1 MFSKYFINRPVLS
14 IVIGIIIMLLGF
26 AAIKTLPISQLPN
39 LTPPTVVVTAKYPGA
54 DAETIANNILT
65 PLESQIA
72 GADGLMYM
80 SSKAAAL
87 PGSASITCT
96 FNIGVNQDMAAVDI
110 QNRINSVLSQLPQ
123 TTRDLGVTVEKK
135 TSDILLIVAITSPDG
150 SYDATQIS
158 NYISSN
164 LLDEIKKIPGA
175 GRSQIFGQRD
185 YAMRIWLNPNKMAS
199 LGVSSSEIAAAIKDQ
214 NIQVSPGRLGQAP
227 TNDAQM
233 WTMQLTS
240 KGRFS
245 TAEEFQ
251 NIIIRS
257 KNDGSMI
264 RLRDVARVEL
274 GSSNYEFFGRVN
286 GKPAAMIGIFADT
299 NANALDTSA
308 AVEAKMEKLAKKFP
322 KGIQYNIP
330 YNTTDFVKI
339 SIDEVVKTLIEA
351 IILVSLVIFLFLQST
366 RAAMIPIL
374 SIPISLTGAFIG
386 MYLLGY
392 SINTLTLFGLVLA
405 IGIVV
410 DDAIVVVENMERIL
424 QTEKLPPREAAIKAM
439 MQISGPVVAIVLV
452 MCAVFIPATFMGGMT
467 GQLYKQF
474 AATIAISVVFSG
486 FMALTFA
493 PAIGAMIL
501 KHHDKEPARFF
512 RWFNAKFAKMT
523 DNYVRRSGFMIR
535 KALIFGIIYLSTY
548 GFIAFFHKTLP
559 TAFLPMEDQGYFITS
574 ITLPEGATANRTLE
588 VVKEVEAILA
598 KQEGVYKYTAITGL
612 NILTFS
618 QEPNSAAVFT
628 RLKPWDER
636 TSKEL
641 KIFGILDSLNP
652 KYGAI
657 KDAKVFAMPPPPIR
671 GMGPSDMFSVRLL
684 QPGDNNVIRHA
695 QTTNEFVGAL
705 RNEAGIK
712 NPFTTMNVNTPT
724 LSVEVDRE
732 KAKSMGLAISDVYQ
746 TLQSTIGTMY
756 VNQFDKNGKTY
767 WVQMQSDSPYR
778 STPED
783 IGRAWVRSNTGMLVP
798 LSSVVTVK
806 MSSAPSSIEHFN
818 GVLSTTIMGS
828 PAPGY
833 SSGDIIKTIEST
845 ADTLLPANATY
856 DWEGLYLQEKMVG
869 GKAFFILGF
878 ALIMVYLI
886 LAALYERWTLPI
898 SIMLAVPYGIMGA
911 YAVVW
916 VIPWLNNNVFFQ
928 IGLLTLIA
936 LSAKNAILVVEF
948 AEEQRL
954 MGKSI
959 YDATMEAARLRY
971 RPMMMTSFAFLAGM
985 LPLIFSSGA
994 GAAGRFSIGVAM
1006 FGGMLAATFIER
1018 YFIPYLYYWVA
1029 TTQEKFAGSHK
1040 GESHE

>member
-14 IVIGIIIMLLGF
+14 AVIAMIIMLLGF
-26 AAIKTLPISQLPN
+26 VAIKTLPISQLPN
-39 LTPPTVVVTAKYPGA
+39 LTPPTVVVTAQYPGA
-54 DAETIANNILT
+54 DAQTIANNILT
-65 PLESQIA
+65 PLESQIS

-87 PGSASITCT
+87 PGSATITCT
-96 FNIGVNQDMAAVDI
+96 FNIGVNQDMAAVDV
-110 QNRINSVLSQLPQ
+110 QNRINSVLAQLPQ
-123 TTRDLGVTVEKK
+123 TTRDLGVTVQKK

-150 SYDATQIS
+150 SYDATGIS
-158 NYISSN
+158 NYISAN

-185 YAMRIWLNPNKMAS
+185 YAMRIWLNPDRMAS
-199 LGVSSSEIAAAIKDQ
+199 LGISTSEIAAAIKDQ
-214 NIQVSPGRLGQAP
+214 NLQVSPGRLGQAP
-227 TNDAQM
+227 TTDEQM

-257 KNDGSMI
+257 KTDGSMI

-274 GSSNYEFFGRVN
+274 GSQNYEFFGRVN

-308 AVEAKMEKLAKKFP
+308 AVAAKMEKLAKKFP
-322 KGIQYNIP
+322 KGIEYNIP
-330 YNTTDFVKI
+330 YDTTDFVKI
-339 SIDEVVKTLIEA
+339 SIEEVAFTLLA
-351 IILVSLVIFLFLQST
+351 SIILVSLVIYLFLQSS
-366 RAAMIPIL
+366 RAAIIPIL

-410 DDAIVVVENMERIL
+410 DDAIVVIENMERIL
-424 QTEKLPPREAAIKAM
+424 QSEKLSPREAAIKAM
-439 MQISGPVVAIVLV
+439 AQISGPVIAIVLV
-452 MCAVFIPATFMGGMT
+452 MCAVFIPATFLGGMT

-493 PAIGAMIL
+493 PAIGALIL

-512 RWFNAKFAKMT
+512 RWFNRKFANMT
-523 DNYVRRSGFMIR
+523 ENYVRRSGFMIR
-535 KALIFGIIYLSTY
+535 KSLIFLVIYLSTY
-548 GFIAFFHKTLP
+548 FFIGFFHKTLP
-559 TAFLPMEDQGYFITS
+559 SAFLPMEDQGYFITS
-574 ITLPEGATANRTLE
+574 VNLPEGATANRTLE
-588 VVKEVEAILA
+588 VVKQVEAILG
-598 KQEGVYKYTAITGL
+598 KQEGIYKFTAITGL

-618 QEPNSAAVFT
+618 QEPNSAVIFT
-628 RLKPWDER
+628 RLKPWNER
-636 TSKEL
+636 TTKEL
-641 KIFGILDSLNP
+641 KVFGILESLGP
-652 KYGAI
+652 KLGSI
-657 KDAKVFAMPPPPIR
+657 KEAKVFAMPPPPIR
-671 GMGPSDMFSVRLL
+671 GMGPSDMFSLRLL
-684 QPGDNNVIRHA
+684 QPGDNDFNKLA
-695 QTTNEFVGAL
+695 NATNTFVADL
-705 RNEAGIK
+705 RQDPSIK
-712 NPFTTMNVNTPT
+712 NPMTTMNITTPT
-724 LSVEVDRE
+724 LSIEVDRE
-732 KAKSMGLAISDVYQ
+732 KAKMMGLSISDIFQ
-746 TLQSTIGTMY
+746 TLQATIGTMY

-767 WVQMQSDSPYR
+767 WVQMQADSLYR
-778 STPED
+778 AKPED
-783 IGRAWVRSNTGMLVP
+783 IGRAWVRSSSGQLVP
-798 LSSVVTVK
+798 LSSVVTAK

-818 GVLSTTIMGS
+818 GVLCTTVMGS

-833 SSGDIIKTIEST
+833 SSGDLIKILEAKGDSI
-845 ADTLLPANATY
+845 LPSSVSY
-856 DWEGLYLQEKMVG
+856 DWEGLYLQEKLVG
-869 GKAFFILGF
+869 SKALMIMAF
-878 ALIMVYLI
+878 ALVMVYLI
-886 LAALYERWTLPI
+886 LSALYERWTLPI

-911 YAVVW
+911 YTVVW
-916 VIPWLNNNVFFQ
+916 LIPFLNNNVFFQ

-948 AEEQRL
+948 AEEQRQ
-954 MGKSI
+954 MGKNI
-959 YDATMEAARLRY
+959 YDAAMEAARLRY

-994 GAAGRFSIGVAM
+994 GAAGRFSIGIAM

-1018 YFIPYLYYWVA
+1018 YFIPFLYYWVA
-1029 TTQEKFAGSHK
+1029 TIQTKLSPAK
-1040 GESHE
+1040 GANHE

>member
-1 MFSKYFINRPVLS
+1 MFSKYFINRPILS
-14 IVIGIIIMLLGF
+14 AVIAMIIMLLGF
-26 AAIKTLPISQLPN
+26 VAIKSLPISQLPN
-39 LTPPTVVVTAKYPGA
+39 LTPPTVVVSAQYPGA
-54 DAETIANNILT
+54 DAQTIANNILT
-65 PLESQIA
+65 PLESQIS

-96 FNIGVNQDMAAVDI
+96 FNIGVNQDMAAVDV

-123 TTRDLGVTVEKK
+123 TTRDLGVTVQKK

-175 GRSQIFGQRD
+175 GRAQIFGQRD
-185 YAMRIWLNPNKMAS
+185 YAMRIWLNPDKMAS
-199 LGVSSSEIAAAIKDQ
+199 LGVSSPEIAAAIKDQ
-214 NIQVSPGRLGQAP
+214 NLQVSPGRLGQAP
-227 TNDAQM
+227 TNDEQM

-245 TAEEFQ
+245 TPEEFQ
-251 NIIIRS
+251 NIIVRAKS
-257 KNDGSMI
+257 DGSMI
-264 RLRDVARVEL
+264 RLKDVARVEL
-274 GSSNYEFFGRVN
+274 GSQNYEFFGRVN

-308 AVEAKMEKLAKKFP
+308 AIAAKMEKLSHKFP
-322 KGIQYNIP
+322 QGLKYDIP
-330 YNTTDFVKI
+330 YDTTDFVKI
-339 SIDEVVKTLIEA
+339 SIEEVVFTLIA
-351 IILVSLVIFLFLQST
+351 SIILVSLVIYLFLQSA

-410 DDAIVVVENMERIL
+410 DDAIVVIENMERIL
-424 QTEKLPPREAAIKAM
+424 QHEKLSPREAAIKAM
-439 MQISGPVVAIVLV
+439 GQISGPVVAIVLV
-452 MCAVFIPATFMGGMT
+452 MCAVFIPATFLGGMT

-493 PAIGAMIL
+493 PAIGALIL
-501 KHHDKEPARFF
+501 KHHENEPARFF
-512 RWFNAKFAKMT
+512 RWFNRKFGNMT
-523 DNYVRRSGFMIR
+523 DSYVRRSGFMIR
-535 KALIFGIIYLSTY
+535 KSFIFLLIYLSTY
-548 GFIAFFHKTLP
+548 FFIGFFHKTLP
-559 TAFLPMEDQGYFITS
+559 SAFLPMEDQGYFITAVV
-574 ITLPEGATANRTLE
+574 LPDGATANRTLE

-598 KQEGVYKYTAITGL
+598 KQDGVAKYTAITGL

-618 QEPNSAAVFT
+618 QEPNAAVIFT
-628 RLKPWDER
+628 RLKPWSER
-636 TSKEL
+636 TTKEL
-641 KIFGILDSLNP
+641 GIFGILGTLGP
-652 KYGAI
+652 KLGSI
-657 KDAKVFAMPPPPIR
+657 KEAKVFAMPPPPIR
-671 GMGPSDMFSVRLL
+671 GMGPSDMFSLRLL
-684 QPGDNNVIRHA
+684 QPGDNDFNKLA
-695 QTTNEFVGAL
+695 SATNTFVGNL
-705 RNEAGIK
+705 RNDPSVK
-712 NPFTTMNVNTPT
+712 NPMSTMNINTPT
-724 LSVEVDRE
+724 LMVEVDRE
-732 KAKSMGLAISDVYQ
+732 KAKMMGLSISDVYQ
-746 TLQSTIGTMY
+746 SLQSTIGTTY

-767 WVQMQSDSPYR
+767 WVQMQADSPYR
-778 STPED
+778 ATPAD
-783 IGRAWVRSNTGMLVP
+783 IGRAWVRSSAGQLVP
-798 LSSVVTVK
+798 LSSVVHVT

-818 GVLSTTIMGS
+818 GVLSTTVMGS
-828 PAPGY
+828 PSPGY
-833 SSGDIIKTIEST
+833 SSGDLIKILEYK
-845 ADTLLPANATY
+845 ADTILPNTVSY
-856 DWEGLYLQEKMVG
+856 DWDGLYLQEKLVG
-869 GKAFFILGF
+869 SKALMIMAF
-878 ALIMVYLI
+878 ALVMVYLI

-916 VIPWLNNNVFFQ
+916 LIPWLNNNVFFQ

-948 AEEQRL
+948 AEEQRQ

-959 YDATMEAARLRY
+959 YDSAMEAARLRY

-994 GAAGRFSIGVAM
+994 GAGGRFSIGVAM

-1018 YFIPYLYYWVA
+1018 YFIPFLYYWVA
-1029 TTQEKFAGSHK
+1029 TIQEKIAPHK
-1040 GESHE
+1040 EYHNEN

>member
-14 IVIGIIIMLLGF
+14 AVIAMIIMLLGF
-26 AAIKTLPISQLPN
+26 VAIKTLPISQLPN
-39 LTPPTVVVTAKYPGA
+39 LTPPTVVVTAQYPGA
-54 DAETIANNILT
+54 DAQTIANNILT
-65 PLESQIA
+65 PLESQIS

-87 PGSASITCT
+87 PGSATITCT
-96 FNIGVNQDMAAVDI
+96 FNIGVNQDMAAVDV
-110 QNRINSVLSQLPQ
+110 QNRINSVLAQLPQ
-123 TTRDLGVTVEKK
+123 TTRDLGVTVQKK

-150 SYDATQIS
+150 SYDATGIS
-158 NYISSN
+158 NYISAN

-185 YAMRIWLNPNKMAS
+185 YAMRIWLNPDKMAS
-199 LGVSSSEIAAAIKDQ
+199 LGVSTSEISAAIKDQ
-214 NIQVSPGRLGQAP
+214 NLQVSPGRLGQAP
-227 TNDAQM
+227 TTDEQM

-245 TAEEFQ
+245 TPEEFQ

-257 KNDGSMI
+257 KTDGSMI

-274 GSSNYEFFGRVN
+274 GSQNYEFFGRVN

-308 AVEAKMEKLAKKFP
+308 AVAEKMEKLAKKFP
-322 KGIQYNIP
+322 KGIAYDIP
-330 YNTTDFVKI
+330 YDTTDFVKI
-339 SIDEVVKTLIEA
+339 SIEEVVFTLLASIV
-351 IILVSLVIFLFLQST
+351 LVSLVIYLFLQSS

-410 DDAIVVVENMERIL
+410 DDAIVVIENMERIL
-424 QTEKLPPREAAIKAM
+424 QSEKLSPREAAIKAM
-439 MQISGPVVAIVLV
+439 AQISGPVIAIVLV
-452 MCAVFIPATFMGGMT
+452 MCAVFIPATFLGGMT

-493 PAIGAMIL
+493 PAIGALIL
-501 KHHDKEPARFF
+501 KHHEKEPARFF
-512 RWFNAKFAKMT
+512 RWFNRAFGRMT
-523 DNYVRRSGFMIR
+523 ENYVRRSGWMIR
-535 KALIFGIIYLSTY
+535 KSLIFLVIYLSTY
-548 GFIAFFHKTLP
+548 FFIGFFHKTLP
-559 TAFLPMEDQGYFITS
+559 SAFLPMEDQGFFITS
-574 ITLPEGATANRTLE
+574 VNLPEGATANRTLE
-588 VVKEVEAILA
+588 VVKQVEAILGQ
-598 KQEGVYKYTAITGL
+598 QEGIYKYTAITGL

-618 QEPNSAAVFT
+618 QEPNSAVIFT
-628 RLKPWDER
+628 RLKPWSER
-636 TSKEL
+636 TTKEL
-641 KIFGILDSLNP
+641 AVFGILNSLGP
-652 KYGAI
+652 KLGSI
-657 KDAKVFAMPPPPIR
+657 KEAKVFAMPPPPIR
-671 GMGPSDMFSVRLL
+671 GMGPSDMFSLRLL
-684 QPGDNNVIRHA
+684 QPGDNDFNKLA
-695 QTTNEFVGAL
+695 NATNTFVADL
-705 RNEAGIK
+705 RTEPSIK
-712 NPFTTMNVNTPT
+712 NPMTTMNINTPT
-724 LSVEVDRE
+724 LRVEVNRE
-732 KAKSMGLAISDVYQ
+732 KAKMLGLSISDVYQ
-746 TLQSTIGTMY
+746 TLQATIGTMY
-756 VNQFDKNGKTY
+756 INQFDKNGKTY
-767 WVQMQSDSPYR
+767 WVQIQSDSPYR
-778 STPED
+778 ATPED
-783 IGRAWVRSNTGMLVP
+783 IGRAWVRSSGGQLVP
-798 LSSVVTVK
+798 LSSVVTAE

-818 GVLSTTIMGS
+818 GVLCSTVMGS

-833 SSGDIIKTIEST
+833 SSGDLIKILEAKGDTVLPST
-845 ADTLLPANATY
+845 VSY
-856 DWEGLYLQEKMVG
+856 DWEGLYLQEKLVG
-869 GKAFFILGF
+869 SKALMIMAF
-878 ALIMVYLI
+878 ALVMVYLI

-911 YAVVW
+911 YTVVW
-916 VIPWLNNNVFFQ
+916 LIPFLNNNVFFQ

-948 AEEQRL
+948 AEEQRQL
-954 MGKSI
+954 GKSI
-959 YDATMEAARLRY
+959 YDSAMEAARLRY

-994 GAAGRFSIGVAM
+994 GSSGRFSIGVAM

-1029 TTQEKFAGSHK
+1029 TAQEKFAPAK
-1040 GESHE
+1040 GADHE

>member
-1 MFSKYFINRPVLS
+1 MFSKFFINRPVLS

-26 AAIKTLPISQLPN
+26 AAIKSLPISQLPN

-54 DAETIANNILT
+54 DAKTIADNILT
-65 PLESQIA
+65 PLESQIS

-87 PGSASITCT
+87 PGTASITCT
-96 FNIGVNQDMAAVDI
+96 FNIGVNQDMAAVDV

-135 TSDILLIVAITSPDG
+135 TSDILLIAAITSPDG

-164 LLDEIKKIPGA
+164 LIDEIKKIPGA

-185 YAMRIWLNPNKMAS
+185 YAMRIWLNPHKMAS
-199 LGVSSSEIAAAIKDQ
+199 LGVSSSEIAAAIRDQ
-214 NIQVSPGRLGQAP
+214 NLQVSPGRLGQAP
-227 TNDAQM
+227 TADEQM

-245 TAEEFQ
+245 TPEEFAS
-251 NIIIRS
+251 IIIRA

-274 GSSNYEFFGRVN
+274 GSANYEFFGRVN
-286 GKPAAMIGIFADT
+286 GKPAAMIGVFADT
-299 NANALDTSA
+299 NANALNTSV
-308 AVEAKMEKLAKKFP
+308 AVAEKMEKLSQKFP
-322 KGIQYNIP
+322 KGIEYNIP
-330 YNTTDFVKI
+330 YDTTDFVKI
-339 SIDEVVKTLIEA
+339 SINEVVKTLIEG
-351 IILVSLVIFLFLQST
+351 IILVSLVIYLFLQST
-366 RAAMIPIL
+366 RAALIPIL

-424 QTEKLPPREAAIKAM
+424 QSEKIPPREAAIKAM
-439 MQISGPVVAIVLV
+439 MQISGPVIAIVLV
-452 MCAVFIPATFMGGMT
+452 MCAVFIPATFLGGMT

-501 KHHDKEPARFF
+501 KHHDHTPNAFF
-512 RWFNAKFAKMT
+512 RWFNRVFGKMT
-523 DNYVRRSGFMIR
+523 DNYVRRSMFMIR
-535 KALIFGIIYLSTY
+535 KAVIFGLIYLTTY
-548 GFIAFFHKTLP
+548 GFIAYFHKTLP
-559 TAFLPMEDQGYFITS
+559 TAFLPMEDQGFFITS
-574 ITLPEGATANRTLE
+574 INLPEGSTANRTLE
-588 VVKEVEAILA
+588 VVKEVETILGQ
-598 KQEGVYKYTAITGL
+598 QEGVYKYTAITGL
-612 NILTFS
+612 NVLTFS
-618 QEPNSAAVFT
+618 QEPNSAVVFT
-628 RLKPWDER
+628 RLKPWEDR
-636 TSKEL
+636 TTKEL
-641 KIFGILDSLNP
+641 KIFGILESLNP
-652 KYGAI
+652 KYAQI
-657 KDAKVFAMPPPPIR
+657 REAKVFAMPPPPIR

-684 QPGDNNVIRHA
+684 QPGDNNFEQHA
-695 QTTNEFVGAL
+695 ATTSEFVAAL
-705 RNEAGIK
+705 RNEAGVK

-724 LSVEVDRE
+724 LRVDVDRE
-732 KAKSMGLAISDVYQ
+732 KAKSLGLSISDVYQ

-756 VNQFDKNGKTY
+756 VNQFDRNGKTY
-767 WVQMQSDSPYR
+767 WVQMQSDAPFR
-778 STPED
+778 ATPED
-783 IGRAWVRSNTGMLVP
+783 IGRAWVRSNTGLLVP
-798 LSSVVTVK
+798 LSSVVTVT

-818 GVLSTTIMGS
+818 GVLSTTVMGS

-833 SSGDIIKTIEST
+833 SSGDIIKLIET
-845 ADTLLPANATY
+845 KADEILPQNATY
-856 DWEGLYLQEKMVG
+856 DWEGLYLQEKLVG
-869 GKAFFILGF
+869 SKALFIVAF
-878 ALIMVYLI
+878 ALVMVYLI

-916 VIPWLNNNVFFQ
+916 LIPWLNNNVFFQ

-948 AEEQRL
+948 AEEQRQ

-959 YDATMEAARLRY
+959 YEATQEAARLRY

-1029 TTQEKFAGSHK
+1029 TAQEKIASRK
-1040 GESHE
+1040 GAAHE